1 MNIVYVSNEGY
12 ARHLGVSICSLFDS
26 NADEERLEV
35 FILDTGITTDSR
47 EKLTQIARS
56 FGRTLTFIQLKDLE
70 ERFAVRLDTGR
81 FDVSTMGRLFAADL
95 LPAGVRRVLYLDCDT
110 VVLKPLRR
118 LWETGLGKADGAGT
132 GSAGTGSAGTDSAG
146 TDSAGTDSA
155 GTDRT
160 AGTGTAGTGYVMA
173 AVQEPTIYEEV
184 KEYLGMR
191 KEDPYFNAGVLLI
204 DLKRWR
210 TERLT
215 DKVIS
220 YYAEIAEQSLFN
232 DQDALN
238 GLLKGRI
245 RTLSPRWNF
254 FTNYRY
260 FRYDTLCRMQPAYRR
275 IPEKVFRKAKRSPA
289 VIHYAG
295 DERPWRA
302 GALNYYGKA
311 YERYL
316 AMTPWKDT
324 PKEKGKELFL
334 LLYHGMELVTPV
346 FPFIRAAISRA
357 YVRKC
362 IAARKARQEKK

>member
-12 ARHLGVSICSLFDS
+12 ARHLGVSVCSLFDS

-35 FILDTGITTDSR
+35 FILDTGITPDSR
-47 EKLTQIARS
+47 GKLTQIARS
-56 FGRTLTFIQLKDLE
+56 FGRTLTFIELKDLE
-70 ERFAVRLDTGR
+70 KRFAVRLDTGR

-118 LWETGLGKADGAGT
+118 LWETGLGKTCIAGTAGT
-132 GSAGTGSAGTDSAG
+132 G
-146 TDSAGTDSA
+146 
-155 GTDRT
+155 T
-160 AGTGTAGTGYVMA
+160 AGAGTAGTGYVMA

-184 KEYLGMR
+184 KDYLGIR
-191 KEDPYFNAGVLLI
+191 KEEPYFNAGVLLI

-210 TERLT
+210 AEHLT

-260 FRYDTLCRMQPAYRR
+260 FRYDTLCRMQPSYRR
-275 IPEKVFRKAKRSPA
+275 IPEEIFRKAKRSPA

-324 PKEKGKELFL
+324 PKEKGKELYL

-346 FPFIRAAISRA
+346 FPIVRAAVSKV

-362 IAARKARQEKK
+362 IAARRGRQEKK

>member
-35 FILDTGITTDSR
+35 FILDTGITPDSR

-56 FGRTLTFIQLKDLE
+56 FGRVLTFIELKDLE
-70 ERFAVRLDTGR
+70 KRFAAGASGGQGRGSAGDAAITLDTGR

-132 GSAGTGSAGTDSAG
+132 GSAGPVVAGK
-146 TDSAGTDSA
+146 
-155 GTDRT
+155 
-160 AGTGTAGTGYVMA
+160 AGTGFVMA

-210 TERLT
+210 TEHLT

-275 IPEKVFRKAKRSPA
+275 IPEEVFRKAKRSPA

>member
-35 FILDTGITTDSR
+35 FILDTGITPDSR

-56 FGRTLTFIQLKDLE
+56 FGRTLTFIQLKDRE

-118 LWETGLGKADGAGT
+118 LWETGLGKADG
-132 GSAGTGSAGTDSAG
+132 
-146 TDSAGTDSA
+146 
-155 GTDRT
+155 
-160 AGTGTAGTGYVMA
+160 AGTGYVMA

-245 RTLSPRWNF
+245 RTLSPRWNY

-275 IPEKVFRKAKRSPA
+275 IPEEVFRKAKRSPA

>member
-1 MNIVYVSNEGY
+1 
-12 ARHLGVSICSLFDS
+12 
-26 NADEERLEV
+26 
-35 FILDTGITTDSR
+35 
-47 EKLTQIARS
+47 
-56 FGRTLTFIQLKDLE
+56 
-70 ERFAVRLDTGR
+70 
-81 FDVSTMGRLFAADL
+81 
-95 LPAGVRRVLYLDCDT
+95 
-110 VVLKPLRR
+110 
-118 LWETGLGKADGAGT
+118 
-132 GSAGTGSAGTDSAG
+132 
-146 TDSAGTDSA
+146 
-155 GTDRT
+155 
-160 AGTGTAGTGYVMA
+160 
-173 AVQEPTIYEEV
+173 
-184 KEYLGMR
+184 MR

-210 TERLT
+210 TEHLT

-275 IPEKVFRKAKRSPA
+275 IPEEVFRKAKRSPA

>member
-35 FILDTGITTDSR
+35 FILDTGITPDSR

-70 ERFAVRLDTGR
+70 ERFAVRLDTGRSAVRLDTGR

-132 GSAGTGSAGTDSAG
+132 G
-146 TDSAGTDSA
+146 
-155 GTDRT
+155 
-160 AGTGTAGTGYVMA
+160 YVMA

-210 TERLT
+210 TEHLT

-275 IPEKVFRKAKRSPA
+275 IPEEVFRKAKRSPA

>member
-35 FILDTGITTDSR
+35 FILDTGITPDSR

-70 ERFAVRLDTGR
+70 ERFAVRLDTGRSAVRLDTGR

-118 LWETGLGKADGAGT
+118 LWETGLGKADG
-132 GSAGTGSAGTDSAG
+132 
-146 TDSAGTDSA
+146 
-155 GTDRT
+155 
-160 AGTGTAGTGYVMA
+160 AGTGYVMA

-275 IPEKVFRKAKRSPA
+275 IPEEVFRKAKRSPA

-334 LLYHGMELVTPV
+334 LLYHGMELLTPV

>member
-35 FILDTGITTDSR
+35 FILDTGITPDSR
-47 EKLTQIARS
+47 GKLTQIARS
-56 FGRTLTFIQLKDLE
+56 FGRTLTFIKLKDLE
-70 ERFAVRLDTGR
+70 ERFAVRLDTGRTAARLDTGRSAVRLDTGR
-81 FDVSTMGRLFAADL
+81 FDVSTMGRLFTADL

-118 LWETGLGKADGAGT
+118 LWETELGDAYHPA
-132 GSAGTGSAGTDSAG
+132 S
-146 TDSAGTDSA
+146 
-155 GTDRT
+155 DR
-160 AGTGTAGTGYVMA
+160 AGTAGEEKTAGAEFVMA

-184 KEYLGMR
+184 KGYLGMR
-191 KEDPYFNAGVLLI
+191 KADPYFNAGVLLI

-260 FRYDTLCRMQPAYRR
+260 FRYDTLCRMQPSYRR
-275 IPEKVFRKAKRSPA
+275 IPEEVFRKAKRSPA

-295 DERPWRA
+295 DERPWYA

-324 PKEKGKELFL
+324 PKEKGKELYL

>member
-26 NADEERLEV
+26 NADEEQLEV
-35 FILDTGITTDSR
+35 FILDTGITPDSR
-47 EKLTQIARS
+47 GKLTQIARS
-56 FGRTLTFIQLKDLE
+56 FGRTLTFIKLKDLE
-70 ERFAVRLDTGR
+70 ERFAVRPDTGRTAARLDTGR

-118 LWETGLGKADGAGT
+118 LWETGLGKAD
-132 GSAGTGSAGTDSAG
+132 SAGTGSAGPVVAG
-146 TDSAGTDSA
+146 K
-155 GTDRT
+155 
-160 AGTGTAGTGYVMA
+160 AGTGFVMA

-275 IPEKVFRKAKRSPA
+275 IPEEVFRKAKRSPA

>member
-12 ARHLGVSICSLFDS
+12 ARHLGVSVCSLFDS

-35 FILDTGITTDSR
+35 FILDTGITRESR
-47 EKLTQIARS
+47 GKLTEIARS
-56 FGRTLTFIQLKDLE
+56 FGRTLTFIELKDLE
-70 ERFAVRLDTGR
+70 KRFAVRLDTGR

-118 LWETGLGKADGAGT
+118 LWETGLGKAGGAGT
-132 GSAGTGSAGTDSAG
+132 GSAGTGSAAAG
-146 TDSAGTDSA
+146 RKAGPD
-155 GTDRT
+155 
-160 AGTGTAGTGYVMA
+160 YVMA

-184 KEYLGMR
+184 KEYLGMK
-191 KEDPYFNAGVLLI
+191 KEEAYFNAGVLLI

-210 TERLT
+210 AEHLTE
-215 DKVIS
+215 KVLS
-220 YYAEIAEQSLFN
+220 YYAEIAEQCLFN

-275 IPEKVFRKAKRSPA
+275 IPEEVFRKAKRSPA

-316 AMTPWKDT
+316 AMTPWRDT
-324 PKEKGKELFL
+324 PKEKGKELYM

-346 FPFIRAAISRA
+346 FPFIRAAISKA

-362 IAARKARQEKK
+362 IAARRERQEKK

>member
-26 NADEERLEV
+26 NADEEQLEV
-35 FILDTGITTDSR
+35 FILDTGITPDSR
-47 EKLTQIARS
+47 GKLTQIARS
-56 FGRTLTFIQLKDLE
+56 FGRTLTFIKLKDLE
-70 ERFAVRLDTGR
+70 ERFAVRLDTGRSAVRRDTGR

-118 LWETGLGKADGAGT
+118 LWETELGKAD
-132 GSAGTGSAGTDSAG
+132 SAGTGSAGPVVAG
-146 TDSAGTDSA
+146 K
-155 GTDRT
+155 
-160 AGTGTAGTGYVMA
+160 AGTGFVMA

-275 IPEKVFRKAKRSPA
+275 IPEEVFRKAKRSPA

>member
-35 FILDTGITTDSR
+35 FILDTGITPDSR

-118 LWETGLGKADGAGT
+118 LWETGLGKADG
-132 GSAGTGSAGTDSAG
+132 
-146 TDSAGTDSA
+146 
-155 GTDRT
+155 
-160 AGTGTAGTGYVMA
+160 AGTGYVMA

-275 IPEKVFRKAKRSPA
+275 IPEEVFRKAKRSPA

>member
-26 NADEERLEV
+26 NADEEQLEV
-35 FILDTGITTDSR
+35 FILDTGITPDSR
-47 EKLTQIARS
+47 GKLTQIARS
-56 FGRTLTFIQLKDLE
+56 FGRTLTFIQLKNLE
-70 ERFAVRLDTGR
+70 ERFAVRLDTGRTAARLDTGR
-81 FDVSTMGRLFAADL
+81 FDVSTMGRLFTADL

-118 LWETGLGKADGAGT
+118 LWETELGKADGAGT
-132 GSAGTGSAGTDSAG
+132 GSAGTGSAGTG
-146 TDSAGTDSA
+146 
-155 GTDRT
+155 RK
-160 AGTGTAGTGYVMA
+160 AGTGYVMA

-191 KEDPYFNAGVLLI
+191 KEEPYFNAGVLLI

-210 TERLT
+210 TECLT

-260 FRYDTLCRMQPAYRR
+260 FRYVTLCRMQPSYRR
-275 IPEKVFRKAKRSPA
+275 IPEEVFRKAKRSPA

-295 DERPWRA
+295 DERPWYA

-316 AMTPWKDT
+316 AMTPWKDN
-324 PKEKGKELFL
+324 PKEKGKELYL

>member
-1 MNIVYVSNEGY
+1 MNIVYVSNDNY
-12 ARHLGVSICSLFDS
+12 AQHLGVSLCSLYDS

-35 FILDTGITTDSR
+35 FILDTGITPESR
-47 EKLTQIARS
+47 GKLKEIARS
-56 FGRTLTFIQLKDLE
+56 FGRFLTFIELKDLE
-70 ERFAVRLDTGR
+70 KRFAAGASGGQGRGSAGDAAITLDTGR

-118 LWETGLGKADGAGT
+118 LWETKLSLPGAAGAGF
-132 GSAGTGSAGTDSAG
+132 
-146 TDSAGTDSA
+146 
-155 GTDRT
+155 
-160 AGTGTAGTGYVMA
+160 VMA

-184 KEYLGMR
+184 KQYLGLG
-191 KEDPYFNAGVLLI
+191 KKDPYFNAGVLLI
-204 DLKRWR
+204 DLKQWR
-210 TERLT
+210 KEGLT
-215 DKVIS
+215 RKVLS
-220 YYAEIAEQSLFN
+220 YYAGIAEQSLFN

-260 FRYDTLCRMQPAYRR
+260 FRYDTLCRMQPSYRR
-275 IPEKVFRKAKRSPA
+275 IPEEVFRKAKRYPA

-302 GALNYYGKA
+302 GAMNFYGRA
-311 YERYL
+311 YEQYL
-316 AMTPWKDT
+316 AMTPWKGT

-334 LLYHGMELVTPV
+334 LLYHMMDLVTPV
-346 FPFIRAAISRA
+346 FPGIRAAISKA
-357 YVRKC
+357 YVRKI
-362 IAARKARQEKK
+362 IAERRARQEVRN

>member
-12 ARHLGVSICSLFDS
+12 ARHLGVSLCSLFDS

-35 FILDTGITTDSR
+35 FIMDTGITPESR
-47 EKLTQIARS
+47 GKLKEIARS
-56 FGRTLTFIQLKDLE
+56 FGRVLTFIELKDLE
-70 ERFAVRLDTGR
+70 KRFAVQLDTGR

-95 LPAGVRRVLYLDCDT
+95 LPAGVRRILYLDCDT
-110 VVLKPLRR
+110 VILKPLRR
-118 LWETGLGKADGAGT
+118 LWETELGT
-132 GSAGTGSAGTDSAG
+132 GFI
-146 TDSAGTDSA
+146 
-155 GTDRT
+155 
-160 AGTGTAGTGYVMA
+160 MA

-184 KEYLGMR
+184 KQYLGLG
-191 KEDPYFNAGVLLI
+191 KKDPYFNAGVLLI
-204 DLKRWR
+204 DLKQWR
-210 TERLT
+210 KEDLT
-215 DKVIS
+215 RKVLA
-220 YYAEIAEQSLFN
+220 YYSGIAEQSLFN

-260 FRYDTLCRMQPAYRR
+260 FRYDTLCRMQPSYRR
-275 IPEKVFRKAKRSPA
+275 IPEEVFRKAKRYPA

-302 GALNYYGKA
+302 GAMNFYGRA
-311 YERYL
+311 YEQYL
-316 AMTPWKDT
+316 AMTPWRGT
-324 PKEKGKELFL
+324 PKEKGKELYL
-334 LLYHGMELVTPV
+334 LLYHVMDLVTPV
-346 FPFIRAAISRA
+346 FPFVREAISKA

>member
-26 NADEERLEV
+26 NADEEQLEV
-35 FILDTGITTDSR
+35 FILDTGITPDSR
-47 EKLTQIARS
+47 GKLTQIARS
-56 FGRTLTFIQLKDLE
+56 FGRTLTFIKLKDLE
-70 ERFAVRLDTGR
+70 ERFAVRPDTGRTAARLDTGR
-81 FDVSTMGRLFAADL
+81 FDVSTMGRLFTADL

-118 LWETGLGKADGAGT
+118 LWETELGKAD
-132 GSAGTGSAGTDSAG
+132 SAGTGSAGPVVAG
-146 TDSAGTDSA
+146 K
-155 GTDRT
+155 
-160 AGTGTAGTGYVMA
+160 AGTGFVMA

-275 IPEKVFRKAKRSPA
+275 IPDRKAKRSPA

>member
-35 FILDTGITTDSR
+35 FILDTGITPDSR

-132 GSAGTGSAGTDSAG
+132 GSAGPVVAGK
-146 TDSAGTDSA
+146 
-155 GTDRT
+155 
-160 AGTGTAGTGYVMA
+160 AGTGFVMA

-210 TERLT
+210 TEHLT

-275 IPEKVFRKAKRSPA
+275 IPEEVFRKAKRSPA

>member
-1 MNIVYVSNEGY
+1 MNIVYVSNDNY
-12 ARHLGVSICSLFDS
+12 ARHLGVSLCSLYDS

-35 FILDTGITTDSR
+35 FILDTGITPDSR
-47 EKLTQIARS
+47 GKLTQIARS
-56 FGRTLTFIQLKDLE
+56 FGRTLTFIKLKDLE
-70 ERFAVRLDTGR
+70 ERFAVRLDTGRTAARLDTGRSAVRLDTGR
-81 FDVSTMGRLFAADL
+81 FDVSTMGRLFTADL

-118 LWETGLGKADGAGT
+118 LWETELGKAGT
-132 GSAGTGSAGTDSAG
+132 GC
-146 TDSAGTDSA
+146 
-155 GTDRT
+155 
-160 AGTGTAGTGYVMA
+160 VMA

-184 KEYLGMR
+184 KGYLGMR
-191 KEDPYFNAGVLLI
+191 KADPYFNAGVLLI

-260 FRYDTLCRMQPAYRR
+260 FRYDTLCRMQPSYRR
-275 IPEKVFRKAKRSPA
+275 IPEEVFRKAKRSPA

-295 DERPWRA
+295 DERPWYA

-324 PKEKGKELFL
+324 PKEKGKELYL

-362 IAARKARQEKK
+362 IAARRERQEKK

>member
-35 FILDTGITTDSR
+35 FILDTGITPDSR

-70 ERFAVRLDTGR
+70 ERFAVRLDTGRSAVRLDTGR

-132 GSAGTGSAGTDSAG
+132 GSAGTG
-146 TDSAGTDSA
+146 
-155 GTDRT
+155 RK

-275 IPEKVFRKAKRSPA
+275 IPEEVFRKAKRSPA

>member
-35 FILDTGITTDSR
+35 FILDTGITPDSR

-70 ERFAVRLDTGR
+70 ERFAVRLDTGRSAVRLDTGR

-118 LWETGLGKADGAGT
+118 LWETGLGKADG
-132 GSAGTGSAGTDSAG
+132 
-146 TDSAGTDSA
+146 
-155 GTDRT
+155 
-160 AGTGTAGTGYVMA
+160 AGTGYVMA

-275 IPEKVFRKAKRSPA
+275 IPEEVFRKAKRSPA

>member
-35 FILDTGITTDSR
+35 FILDTGITPDSR

-70 ERFAVRLDTGR
+70 ERFAVRLDTGRSAVRLDTGR

-118 LWETGLGKADGAGT
+118 LWETELGKADGAGT
-132 GSAGTGSAGTDSAG
+132 DRKAGTGF
-146 TDSAGTDSA
+146 
-155 GTDRT
+155 
-160 AGTGTAGTGYVMA
+160 VMA

-275 IPEKVFRKAKRSPA
+275 IPEEVFRKAKRSPA

>member
-12 ARHLGVSICSLFDS
+12 ARHLGVSLCSLFDS

-35 FILDTGITTDSR
+35 FIMDTGITPESR
-47 EKLTQIARS
+47 GKLTEIARS
-56 FGRTLTFIQLKDLE
+56 FGRFLTFIELKDLE
-70 ERFAVRLDTGR
+70 KRFPVQLDTGR

-118 LWETGLGKADGAGT
+118 LWETKLSLSGAAGKEK
-132 GSAGTGSAGTDSAG
+132 
-146 TDSAGTDSA
+146 
-155 GTDRT
+155 T
-160 AGTGTAGTGYVMA
+160 AGTGFVMA
-173 AVQEPTIYEEV
+173 AVQEPTIYSEV
-184 KEYLGMR
+184 KEYLDLG
-191 KEDPYFNAGVLLI
+191 KEEPYFNAGVLLI
-204 DLKRWR
+204 DLKQWR
-210 TERLT
+210 KEDLT
-215 DKVIS
+215 RKVLE
-220 YYAEIAEQSLFN
+220 YYSGIAEQSLFN

-260 FRYDTLCRMQPAYRR
+260 FRYDTLCRMQPSYRR
-275 IPEKVFRKAKRSPA
+275 IPEEVFRKAKRYPA

-302 GALNYYGKA
+302 GAMNFYGRA
-311 YERYL
+311 YEQYL
-316 AMTPWKDT
+316 AMTPWRGT
-324 PKEKGKELFL
+324 PKERGKEFYL
-334 LLYHGMELVTPV
+334 LLYHVMDLVTPV
-346 FPFIRAAISRA
+346 FPFVREVISRT

-362 IAARKARQEKK
+362 IAARKARQEVRN

>member
-35 FILDTGITTDSR
+35 FILDTGITPDSR

-70 ERFAVRLDTGR
+70 ELFAVRLDTGRSAVRLDTGR

-132 GSAGTGSAGTDSAG
+132 G
-146 TDSAGTDSA
+146 
-155 GTDRT
+155 
-160 AGTGTAGTGYVMA
+160 YVMA

-210 TERLT
+210 TEHLT

-275 IPEKVFRKAKRSPA
+275 IPEEVFRKAKRSPA

>member
-12 ARHLGVSICSLFDS
+12 ARHLGVSLCSLYDS

-35 FILDTGITTDSR
+35 FILDTGITPDSR
-47 EKLTQIARS
+47 GKLTQIARS
-56 FGRTLTFIQLKDLE
+56 FGRTLTFIHLKDLE
-70 ERFAVRLDTGR
+70 ERFAVRPDTGRSAVRLDTGR

-132 GSAGTGSAGTDSAG
+132 GSAGPVVAGK
-146 TDSAGTDSA
+146 
-155 GTDRT
+155 
-160 AGTGTAGTGYVMA
+160 AGTGFVMA

-210 TERLT
+210 TEHLT

-275 IPEKVFRKAKRSPA
+275 IPEEVFRKAKRSPA

>member
-12 ARHLGVSICSLFDS
+12 ARHLGVSLCSLFDS

-35 FILDTGITTDSR
+35 FIMDTGITPESR
-47 EKLTQIARS
+47 GKLTEIARS
-56 FGRTLTFIQLKDLE
+56 FGRFLTFIELKDLE
-70 ERFAVRLDTGR
+70 KRFAVQLDTGR

-95 LPAGVRRVLYLDCDT
+95 LPSGVRRILYLDCDT

-118 LWETGLGKADGAGT
+118 LWETKLGLSGAPGKAK
-132 GSAGTGSAGTDSAG
+132 
-146 TDSAGTDSA
+146 
-155 GTDRT
+155 T
-160 AGTGTAGTGYVMA
+160 AGTGFIMA
-173 AVQEPTIYEEV
+173 AVQEPTIYSEV
-184 KEYLGMR
+184 KEYLGLR
-191 KEDPYFNAGVLLI
+191 KEEPYFNAGVLLI
-204 DLKRWR
+204 DLKQWR
-210 TERLT
+210 KEDLT
-215 DKVIS
+215 RKVLA
-220 YYAEIAEQSLFN
+220 YYSGIAEQSLFN

-260 FRYDTLCRMQPAYRR
+260 FRYDTLCRMQPSYRR
-275 IPEKVFRKAKRSPA
+275 IPKEVFRKAKRYPA

-302 GALNYYGKA
+302 GAMNYYGRA
-311 YERYL
+311 YEQYL
-316 AMTPWKDT
+316 AMTPWRGT
-324 PKEKGKELFL
+324 PKEKGKELYLF
-334 LLYHGMELVTPV
+334 LYHMMDLVTPV
-346 FPFIRAAISRA
+346 FPFVREAISKA

>member
-1 MNIVYVSNEGY
+1 MNIVYVSNDNY
-12 ARHLGVSICSLFDS
+12 AQHLGVSLCSLYDS

-35 FILDTGITTDSR
+35 FILDTGITQVSR
-47 EKLTQIARS
+47 GKLKEIARS
-56 FGRTLTFIQLKDLE
+56 FGRILTFIELKDLE
-70 ERFAVRLDTGR
+70 KRFAAGASGGQGRGSAGDAAITLDTGR

-118 LWETGLGKADGAGT
+118 LWETKLSLPGAAGT
-132 GSAGTGSAGTDSAG
+132 GS
-146 TDSAGTDSA
+146 
-155 GTDRT
+155 
-160 AGTGTAGTGYVMA
+160 VMA

-184 KEYLGMR
+184 KQYLDLGE
-191 KEDPYFNAGVLLI
+191 KDPYFNAGVLLI
-204 DLKRWR
+204 DLKQWR
-210 TERLT
+210 KEDLT
-215 DKVIS
+215 RKVLA
-220 YYAEIAEQSLFN
+220 YYTGIAEQSLFN

-260 FRYDTLCRMQPAYRR
+260 FRYDTLCRMQPSYRR
-275 IPEKVFRKAKRSPA
+275 IPEEVFRKAKRYPA

-302 GALNYYGKA
+302 GAMNFYGRA
-311 YERYL
+311 YEQYL
-316 AMTPWKDT
+316 AMTPWRGT
-324 PKEKGKELFL
+324 PKEKGKELYL
-334 LLYHGMELVTPV
+334 LLYHMMDLVTPV
-346 FPFIRAAISRA
+346 FPFVREAISRA

-362 IAARKARQEKK
+362 IADRKARQEKK

>member
-12 ARHLGVSICSLFDS
+12 ARHLGVSLCSLFDS

-35 FILDTGITTDSR
+35 FIMDTGITPESR
-47 EKLTQIARS
+47 GRLTEIARS
-56 FGRTLTFIQLKDLE
+56 FGRFLTFIELKDLE
-70 ERFAVRLDTGR
+70 KRFPVQLDTGR

-95 LPAGVRRVLYLDCDT
+95 LPAGVRRILYLDCDT

-118 LWETGLGKADGAGT
+118 LWETKLGQSGAAGKEKTTGT
-132 GSAGTGSAGTDSAG
+132 GF
-146 TDSAGTDSA
+146 
-155 GTDRT
+155 
-160 AGTGTAGTGYVMA
+160 VMA
-173 AVQEPTIYEEV
+173 AVQEPTIYSEV
-184 KEYLGMR
+184 KEYLGLR
-191 KEDPYFNAGVLLI
+191 KEEPYFNAGVLLI
-204 DLKRWR
+204 DLKQWR
-210 TERLT
+210 KEDLT
-215 DKVIS
+215 RKVLA
-220 YYAEIAEQSLFN
+220 YYAGIAEQSLFN

-260 FRYDTLCRMQPAYRR
+260 FRYDTLCRMQPSYRR
-275 IPEKVFRKAKRSPA
+275 IPEEVFRKAKRYPA

-302 GALNYYGKA
+302 GAMNFYGRA
-311 YERYL
+311 YEQYL
-316 AMTPWKDT
+316 AMTPWRGT
-324 PKEKGKELFL
+324 PKEKGKELYL
-334 LLYHGMELVTPV
+334 LLYHMMDLVTPV
-346 FPFIRAAISRA
+346 FPFVREAISKA